1 MTRLAV
7 LIVDDSLLTQR
18 RLQSMLADLG
28 HDVLG
33 YAGDGEAAVS
43 AYRRLRPDLV
53 TMDITMPKLDG
64 IGATRGILSE
74 FPDARIVMITALGQE
89 GVVLDALRAG
99 ASGYVMKPI
108 NADKLANMIDRIAG
122 ERAPV

>member
-1 MTRLAV
+1 MARLAV

-18 RLQSMLADLG
+18 KLQTMLSDLG
-28 HDVLG
+28 HEVLG
-33 YAGDGEAAVS
+33 CAGDGEAAVA

-108 NADKLANMIDRIAG
+108 SADKLANMIDRIAG
-122 ERAPV
+122 ESAVA